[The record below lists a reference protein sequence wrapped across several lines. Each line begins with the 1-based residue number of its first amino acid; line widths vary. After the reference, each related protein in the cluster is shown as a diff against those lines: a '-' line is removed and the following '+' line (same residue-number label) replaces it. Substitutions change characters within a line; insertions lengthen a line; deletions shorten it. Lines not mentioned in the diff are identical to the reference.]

1 MLVNND
7 LALHGTQFLVFS
19 KNSSHTMLFQEN
31 VFVLYKP
38 IHIKI
43 TKYEADMHI
52 RSTGS
57 YQSEIS
63 KSALNYVNETA

>member
-19 KNSSHTMLFQEN
+19 KNSSHTMLFQEK
-31 VFVLYKP
+31 VFALFKP

-43 TKYEADMHI
+43 TENMKLICTLGA
-52 RSTGS
+52 
-57 YQSEIS
+57 
-63 KSALNYVNETA
+63 